1 MAVESYHECPEYT
14 RPMSEGAT
22 VREVIQRHHEQSGIA
37 PDGGLSDRWVV
48 IRLGRIPMPFLNT
61 SARRRALTLHDVNH
75 LVACFGTG
83 NVGEAEI
90 SAWELASGGCG
101 RYVAAWGLDLAG
113 LLLGMVWPIHVVRAF
128 AAGRSTG
135 NAYAFDLEEILD
147 LELSELRRALIRPKE
162 RNPLR
167 SVGSIALFVAYLLLA
182 IPVGAAFLVMVAI
195 SIPIWAL
202 TKDEATPA

>member
-101 RYVAAWGLDLAG
+101 PYVAAWGLDLAG

-147 LELSELRRALIRPKE
+147 LVSWIDRPVCCLPAT
-162 RNPLR
+162 RHSGWSGVPGHGGHLYP
-167 SVGSIALFVAYLLLA
+167 YLGTDQGRGNA
-182 IPVGAAFLVMVAI
+182 G
-195 SIPIWAL
+195 L
-202 TKDEATPA
+202 T